1 MRVRYRQTAGD
12 RMEER
17 ETEGRARGPEM
28 EADFSGGIVL
38 GQPEEMGQREAPQ
51 GAISIK
57 MTYSTDKARIVP
69 AVAQGLQKPIPGI
82 NLKVTAVAFRA
93 KHLLVVWGER
103 TVKEAEAVS
112 GTDTVLQVAI
122 RLK

>member
-1 MRVRYRQTAGD
+1 MTDCKRERQRAELEVQRWRLIFQVALCWDSQKRWGK
-12 RMEER
+12 ER
-17 ETEGRARGPEM
+17 
-28 EADFSGGIVL
+28 
-38 GQPEEMGQREAPQ
+38 APQ